1 MSSDFFHISEKNWNV
16 FFFHK
21 IPAFS
26 SQEIRIINK

>member
-16 FFFHK
+16 FFHK
-21 IPAFS
+21 IRAFS